1 MLRIQALL
9 LLVLSLPLLGLL
21 GCQGE
26 RAFDGSNA
34 GEVAFSA
41 CVACHGADGA
51 GNEDIGA
58 PRIAG
63 LQAWYVREQLSKFRD
78 GRRGAHPDDLPGLR
92 MRPMSRALSGQ
103 AEVESVANYVES
115 LTKARPTATLQG
127 GDATKGAAFYAL
139 CTACHGPDGEGNV
152 ALGSPSLTG
161 ANDWYLLQQL
171 KNFKSGVRGM
181 AKGDLRGS
189 QMRPMA
195 MTLADEQAMLDVL
208 AHIQALG
215 N

>member
-58 PRIAG
+58 PRIAW

-78 GRRGAHPDDLPGLR
+78 GRRGANGH
-92 MRPMSRALSGQ
+92 A
-103 AEVESVANYVES
+103 
-115 LTKARPTATLQG
+115 AR
-127 GDATKGAAFYAL
+127 
-139 CTACHGPDGEGNV
+139 
-152 ALGSPSLTG
+152 
-161 ANDWYLLQQL
+161 
-171 KNFKSGVRGM
+171 R
-181 AKGDLRGS
+181 
-189 QMRPMA
+189 
-195 MTLADEQAMLDVL
+195 
-208 AHIQALG
+208 
-215 N
+215 